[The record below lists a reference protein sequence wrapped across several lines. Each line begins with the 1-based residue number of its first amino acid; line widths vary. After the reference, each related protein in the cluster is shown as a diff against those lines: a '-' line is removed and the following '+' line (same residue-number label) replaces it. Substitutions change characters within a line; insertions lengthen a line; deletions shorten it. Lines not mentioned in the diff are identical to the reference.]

1 MSSYVL
7 IANGQHNPFLATP
20 LPEHMIYPI
29 SQHSNQGIDLDYTAL
44 LIGEQFVMY
53 SVVYEDII
61 NTRKDF
67 LKPMKKSLL
76 ELSASG
82 LLVQRDFN
90 SVFNKH
96 KNEIVE
102 KTELQLENYEIWLA
116 LAQEQ
121 WKTLSGELSNF
132 HKDYGSYNMRNEN
145 ISNISI
151 ESWLERS
158 NQKYNTEL
166 REKLYNLFEG
176 KIKIEDVEIENIKG
190 SLQFI
195 IAQILMSD
203 LISENLSTPTLD
215 WDDSAKMY
223 QRIFSYKWS
232 NYSKDNK
239 IYENSFKLF
248 NVVMPSL
255 RPDNID
261 SVIKFIKH
269 KNNVSTLRNTII
281 DSIDNGEIINDKWWN
296 NYSNEL
302 IRNNLTV
309 SKKANIFQYI
319 GGVASLIPGA
329 RWGSA
334 LVTGGF
340 SLAGETLFNP
350 KKKYKWYYTLQK
362 IK

>member
-1 MSSYVL
+1 MGSYVL

-20 LPEHMIYPI
+20 LPEHMIYPV
-29 SQHSNQGIDLDYTAL
+29 SQKSTQGIDLDYTAL
-44 LIGEQFVMY
+44 LIGEQFVID
-53 SVVYEDII
+53 SVVYDDII
-61 NTRKDF
+61 NTKKAF

-76 ELSASG
+76 ELGASG
-82 LLVQRDFN
+82 LLVQKDFN
-90 SVFNKH
+90 SVFSKH
-96 KNEIVE
+96 KNEILE

-121 WKTLSGELSNF
+121 WKTLNGELLNF
-132 HKDYGSYNMRNEN
+132 QKDYGSYNMRNEN

-166 REKLYNLFEG
+166 RKKLYDLFEG
-176 KIKIEDVEIENIKG
+176 KIKVQEVDVENIKG

-203 LISENLSTPTLD
+203 LISENISTPTLD

-223 QRIFSYKWS
+223 QRIFSYKWK
-232 NYSKDNK
+232 NYSKDSK
-239 IYENSFKLF
+239 VYENSFKLF
-248 NVVMPSL
+248 NIVIPSL
-255 RPDNID
+255 RPNNIN

-269 KNNVSTLRNTII
+269 KNNVSTLRSTII
-281 DSIDNGEIINDKWWN
+281 NSIDNGEVIDDKWWN

-302 IRNNLTV
+302 IRNNLSI

-319 GGVASLIPGA
+319 GGIVGLIPET

-334 LVTGGF
+334 LATGGF
-340 SLAGETLFNP
+340 GLAGEILFKP
-350 KKKYKWYYTLQK
+350 KNKYKWYYTLQN